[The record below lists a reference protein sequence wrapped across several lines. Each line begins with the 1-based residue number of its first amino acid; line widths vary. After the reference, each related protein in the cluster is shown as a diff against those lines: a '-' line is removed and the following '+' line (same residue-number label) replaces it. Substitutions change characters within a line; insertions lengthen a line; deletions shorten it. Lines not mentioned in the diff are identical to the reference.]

1 MQTLPYFLKMDNYFY
16 NVLVL
21 LTMIHHVGIGQITT
35 FRRQSRS
42 LTVCQRPTLPSS
54 CGKLVSGRYVVCT
67 VQSSSLLSADL
78 PLPGGGKAV
87 ADWQIF
93 TEDKAAV
100 REGRVLT
107 VSVPG
112 STLGVSYG
120 KIQSGQKFPQ
130 NSLLFVT
137 LQ

>member
-1 MQTLPYFLKMDNYFY
+1 M
-16 NVLVL
+16 
-21 LTMIHHVGIGQITT
+21 
-35 FRRQSRS
+35 
-42 LTVCQRPTLPSS
+42 
-54 CGKLVSGRYVVCT
+54 
-67 VQSSSLLSADL
+67 QSSSLLSADL
-78 PLPGGGKAV
+78 PLPGGRKAV
-87 ADWQIF
+87 ADWQIL

-100 REGRVLT
+100 REGRVLLT